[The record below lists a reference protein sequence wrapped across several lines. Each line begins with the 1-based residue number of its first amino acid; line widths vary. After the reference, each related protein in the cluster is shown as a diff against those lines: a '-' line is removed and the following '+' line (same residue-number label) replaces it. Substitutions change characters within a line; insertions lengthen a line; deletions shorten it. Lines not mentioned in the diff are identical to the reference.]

1 MHERPQRTDPL
12 MLFSLLYRNPSR
24 KPQLYPFY
32 QYRKILWIAGKHK
45 RTLLTSHRCLWQF
58 ILTTLRCFTT
68 LSQMFLK
75 EKFPKKNSDNNS
87 YTITMC
93 LGFPGGSVVKNPPI
107 NAGDTGSIPGLKRAP
122 RVGSGNPLQYSYLE
136 NSMDRAAWRVTVHG
150 VAKSDTISD

>member
-58 ILTTLRCFTT
+58 LLTTLRCFTI

-75 EKFPKKNSDNNS
+75 DKFPKKTSDNNS

-93 LGFPGGSVVKNPPI
+93 LGFPGGSVVKNPPT
-107 NAGDTGSIPGLKRAP
+107 NAGDAGSIPGLKRAP
-122 RVGSGNPLQYSYLE
+122 RVEVATHSSVLAWKIPWTEQHGGLQSMGSQSQT
-136 NSMDRAAWRVTVHG
+136 R
-150 VAKSDTISD
+150 

>member
-58 ILTTLRCFTT
+58 LLTTLRCFTI
-68 LSQMFLK
+68 LSQTFLK
-75 EKFPKKNSDNNS
+75 DKFPKKTSDNNS

-93 LGFPGGSVVKNPPI
+93 LGFPGGSVVKNPPT
-107 NAGDTGSIPGLKRAP
+107 NAGDAGSIPGLKRAP
-122 RVGSGNPLQYSYLE
+122 RVEVATHSSILAWKIPWTEQHGGLQSMGSQSQT
-136 NSMDRAAWRVTVHG
+136 R
-150 VAKSDTISD
+150 